1 MEPFIGQIQAFGFN
15 FAPRGWAK
23 CEGQLMSIAE
33 NNALFALLGTMY
45 GGDGRTTFGLPD
57 LRGRNIVG
65 VGNGPGLNPVVQG
78 EKGGSESV
86 FLTPANLPAHNH
98 QVSVAVNTGAGEE
111 ATSTGFLAS
120 HASAFSDAPTP
131 GAGLA
136 GVSSSNTGNNQPFQ
150 NRDPYLGVNYC
161 IALQGIFPSRS

>member
-86 FLTPANLPAHNH
+86 ILTPANLPAHNH
-98 QVSVAVNTGAGEE
+98 LVSVAVNTGNGEE
-111 ATSTGFLAS
+111 TTSTGFIAS
-120 HASAFSDAPTP
+120 HAGAFSDEATP
-131 GAGLA
+131 GAGLS
-136 GVSSSNTGNNQPFQ
+136 GVSSSNTGGSQPFQ
-150 NRDPYLGVNYC
+150 NRDPYLGINYC